1 MLIKEDVLNVVQNII
16 NEPIKR
22 DGGLPKEI
30 RIFKAIEE
38 MEEYRDDVV
47 TCDRCVFR
55 QDGVCSYHDGSV
67 YPDDYCS
74 FAARKKES
82 EETASIDEAITIL
95 SKSRTERDKYAVYI

>member
-30 RIFKAIEE
+30 RILKAIEG

-47 TCDRCVFR
+47 TCDRCVFH
-55 QDGVCSYHDGSV
+55 QDGVCSYHNGSV

-74 FAARKKES
+74 FAVAK
-82 EETASIDEAITIL
+82 
-95 SKSRTERDKYAVYI
+95 V

>member
-16 NEPIKR
+16 NEPVKR

-30 RIFKAIEE
+30 RILKAIEE

-47 TCDRCVFR
+47 ICDRCIYHK
-55 QDGVCSYHDGSV
+55 DGVCKYHGSV

-74 FAARKKES
+74 FAIAKE
-82 EETASIDEAITIL
+82 
-95 SKSRTERDKYAVYI
+95 

>member
-1 MLIKEDVLNVVQNII
+1 MLIKEDVLNVVQDII

-22 DGGLPKEI
+22 DGGPTKEI
-30 RIFKAIEE
+30 RILKAIEE

-55 QDGVCSYHDGSV
+55 QDGVCYYHNGSV

-74 FAARKKES
+74 FAVAKE
-82 EETASIDEAITIL
+82 
-95 SKSRTERDKYAVYI
+95 